1 VDEALWAL
9 GRGTGIVALG
19 FLTVS
24 VTLGIGTRSGRP
36 MFNLPRFAVAD
47 VHRFA
52 SLAGTVLVFLHVA
65 LLLGDPYAQLRVVDA
80 VLPFLGAD
88 NPLWLGFGTVA
99 FDLLVAVAL
108 TGILRNG
115 IGFRAFRAVHW
126 AAYGLWPVAL
136 AHALGTGSDT
146 GRWWFLT
153 FATACALATA
163 TAVMWRLQPAF
174 VEYQRVRI
182 PVRQR

>member
-24 VTLGIGTRSGRP
+24 VALGIGTRSGRP
-36 MFNLPRFAVAD
+36 MFTLPRFAVAD

-65 LLLGDPYAQLRVVDA
+65 LLLGDPYAQLRLVDT
-80 VLPFLGAD
+80 VLPFLGVD
-88 NPLWLGFGTVA
+88 DSLWLGFGTVA
-99 FDLLVAVAL
+99 VDLLVAVAL
-108 TGILRNG
+108 TGMLRHR
-115 IGFRAFRAVHW
+115 IGFRAFRLVHW
-126 AAYGLWPVAL
+126 AAYGLWPVAF
-136 AHALGTGSDT
+136 AHALGTGTDA
-146 GRWWFLT
+146 GRWWFLA
-153 FATACALATA
+153 FAAACALAVA
-163 TAVMWRLQPAF
+163 TMVGWRLQSTF
-174 VEYQRVRI
+174 VEYQCVRI